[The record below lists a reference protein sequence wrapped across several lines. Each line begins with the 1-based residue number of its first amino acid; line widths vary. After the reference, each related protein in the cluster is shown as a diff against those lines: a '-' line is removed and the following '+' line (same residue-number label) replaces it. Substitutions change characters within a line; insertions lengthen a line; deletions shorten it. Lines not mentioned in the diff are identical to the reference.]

1 MKNNYF
7 NCFLFTNNRGCDLIK
22 KKTGIIKPE
31 GEIVK
36 ERLFITPEYTTAK
49 EIKKIRK
56 ELHLTQKEFAE
67 FINCSKPTVERWER
81 SEDVIRGP
89 IVPFLKMLQKYPEY
103 EQEVKVPEKVWSL
116 RIWYMYEQNV
126 CTLIDVNELERK
138 VKIRNYTDKVM
149 FRAFGT
155 VEDPDYNDYQEFLK
169 SRCFPDSR
177 DKINLILKDLR
188 LPFYDPIMIIEKT
201 EGRMAEDDFWIRIE
215 R

>member
-1 MKNNYF
+1 M
-7 NCFLFTNNRGCDLIK
+7 FTNNRGCDLIK

-56 ELHLTQKEFAE
+56 AE
-67 FINCSKPTVERWER
+67 
-81 SEDVIRGP
+81 
-89 IVPFLKMLQKYPEY
+89 
-103 EQEVKVPEKVWSL
+103 
-116 RIWYMYEQNV
+116 
-126 CTLIDVNELERK
+126 
-138 VKIRNYTDKVM
+138 
-149 FRAFGT
+149 
-155 VEDPDYNDYQEFLK
+155 
-169 SRCFPDSR
+169 
-177 DKINLILKDLR
+177 ILKDLG